1 MKLTGTRGFK
11 EGLVSVAK
19 EYLCAPYN
27 HNQNKQP
34 STALAERVSQRKH
47 TEFVLGKPLSISKMP
62 SKEELCFVSEA
73 KATTTQDFLSRDI
86 DDLVL
91 EIKENLRLKARP
103 AHLSGGKPRTR
114 ASPYSVPSRT
124 ESKCGC
130 CEGRRCLRRGIA
142 ARRSSDDPYEALQ
155 ELLKDGD
162 LIKEAVRRLQLGLS
176 PKQRVY
182 YDSDD
187 ELRTPPYPF
196 DHIEV

>member
-1 MKLTGTRGFK
+1 MQPQPKQTARIHSPSEFSRGRLYRPVLF
-11 EGLVSVAK
+11 
-19 EYLCAPYN
+19 
-27 HNQNKQP
+27 
-34 STALAERVSQRKH
+34 TH
-47 TEFVLGKPLSISKMP
+47 TISPKMP
-62 SKEELCFVSEA
+62 SKEDLCFLSEA

-91 EIKENLRLKARP
+91 EIKENLRLKSRP
-103 AHLSGGKPRTR
+103 AHLSGGKAKTR

-130 CEGRRCLRRGIA
+130 CEGRRCIRRGLA